1 MPQSAKDVVDS
12 TLLLSDVLLGSTR
25 GVASRLM
32 FIRSESVTVDV
43 TCMMVVA
50 PSLAAFA
57 VAVAAAAQ
65 SIVLD
70 ANVALVVEGSAP

>member
-1 MPQSAKDVVDS
+1 
-12 TLLLSDVLLGSTR
+12 
-25 GVASRLM
+25 M